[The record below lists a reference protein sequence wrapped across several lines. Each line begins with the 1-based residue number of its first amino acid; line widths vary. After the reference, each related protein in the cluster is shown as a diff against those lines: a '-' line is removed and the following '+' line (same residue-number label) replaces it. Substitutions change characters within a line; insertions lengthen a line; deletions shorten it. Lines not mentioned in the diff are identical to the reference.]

1 MANVLLTQL
10 CVRSCPYCFAKKY
23 MGEVSSKDMLSWDNL
38 IYLVDF
44 FLKSGNNHMSL
55 LGGEPLLH
63 PQFSEFVHYLS
74 KRGIHSTIF
83 TSGIAPKKH
92 FEIMKKEL
100 TDKDLKFQF
109 VCNVNDP
116 TKSPTHELEV
126 VDSFLKVFGE
136 RTTLSFNIYELG
148 FSFDFLFDYI
158 KKYNLKNHIRLGL
171 AHPIPNQ
178 PNHCISPVD
187 FPKVAERLELFYDKY
202 KNECVEIGFD
212 CGFPLCIF
220 TEEQLGKMFLWS
232 NGKLVFKCGPAIDIG
247 TDMSVWSCF
256 PLSGFNK
263 RSVFEFDSMREIDE
277 FYRSKLNEMRNDE
290 GIYEDCTSCKYRKMG
305 LCTAGCISHVINKNS
320 KK

>member
-38 IYLVDF
+38 IYLADF

-100 TDKDLKFQF
+100 TDKELKFQF

-116 TKSPTHELEV
+116 TKSPAHELEV

-136 RTTLSFNIYELG
+136 RTTLSFNIYELI
-148 FSFDFLFDYI
+148 F
-158 KKYNLKNHIRLGL
+158 
-171 AHPIPNQ
+171 HP
-178 PNHCISPVD
+178 
-187 FPKVAERLELFYDKY
+187 
-202 KNECVEIGFD
+202 
-212 CGFPLCIF
+212 
-220 TEEQLGKMFLWS
+220 
-232 NGKLVFKCGPAIDIG
+232 
-247 TDMSVWSCF
+247 
-256 PLSGFNK
+256 
-263 RSVFEFDSMREIDE
+263 
-277 FYRSKLNEMRNDE
+277 
-290 GIYEDCTSCKYRKMG
+290 
-305 LCTAGCISHVINKNS
+305 
-320 KK
+320 